1 LHNQFKQKLYEEA
14 RKGKFAAGLFYKDE
28 NIIMLSQNPILALV
42 DGGGMRGAT
51 LLYKSK
57 YYWQE
62 SEYTQLLFVG
72 NYVLFLYKLLK
83 SFRYKD
89 KNLRKFKVVEL
100 GIAGEVCM
108 RGSFAYT
115 PYTFRIAIG
124 RQVVRKQGKYFLRLI
139 FYIKAFEKDIIQF
152 VDKIKIIL
160 SRSEAQKI
168 EQEIKHKITTD
179 TEWMTVE
186 YASKFR
192 KIQRWKR
199 KRQAKRKR

>member
-1 LHNQFKQKLYEEA
+1 
-14 RKGKFAAGLFYKDE
+14 
-28 NIIMLSQNPILALV
+28 
-42 DGGGMRGAT
+42 
-51 LLYKSK
+51 
-57 YYWQE
+57 
-62 SEYTQLLFVG
+62 
-72 NYVLFLYKLLK
+72 
-83 SFRYKD
+83 
-89 KNLRKFKVVEL
+89 LRKFKVVEL

-124 RQVVRKQGKYFLRLI
+124 RQVARKQGEYYLRLT

-152 VDKIKIIL
+152 TDKIKITL
-160 SRSEAQKI
+160 SRNDARKI
-168 EQEIKHKITTD
+168 ESEIKHKITTD
-179 TEWMTVE
+179 TEWMTTE